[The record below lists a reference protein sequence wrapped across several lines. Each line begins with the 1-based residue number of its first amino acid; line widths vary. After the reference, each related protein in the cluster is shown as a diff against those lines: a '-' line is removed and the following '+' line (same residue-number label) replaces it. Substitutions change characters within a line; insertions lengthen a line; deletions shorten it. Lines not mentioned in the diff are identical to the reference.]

1 MSIQELSPYSLEH
14 AIVSHDI
21 VIVQFYA
28 SWCTACQ
35 AFKPVFDSAASHH
48 PDVVFA
54 RINADREQELARE
67 FEIKAVPTLIV
78 FREKIMVFKEAGA
91 PPPPIL
97 EDVIRQ
103 ARTLD
108 MGEVRRDL
116 GILES

>member
-1 MSIQELSPYSLEH
+1 MQELSPYSLEH
-14 AIVSHDI
+14 AVVSQDI

-28 SWCTACQ
+28 AWCTVCES
-35 AFKPVFDSAASHH
+35 FGPVFESAASQH
-48 PDVVFA
+48 PDIFFA
-54 RINADREQELARE
+54 RIDADREKDLAVE

-108 MGEVRRDL
+108 MDGVRRDL
-116 GILES
+116 GI